1 MTLDNYIMESEIND
15 ATVGDIYVEQALAE
29 MEVAYALAS
38 SYTKDAMFVEYLAE
52 MEGIDIYQEGF
63 FQEADGD
70 DDGRFARFKNK
81 LKDIGSGIGDKAKDF
96 GGKVKEAPGKVWE
109 FLKKVA
115 SAIATA
121 ASNMFHF
128 VTEKSIKTCI
138 KKLEASGKESN
149 LSVPKHLKTAVDVVL
164 KNTNNFLK
172 DIDDM
177 ATRVSPGFT
186 NAIEDPGLSNLKK
199 ITESKETVVMTTDEL
214 LVIFKKLDSADV
226 TKQIKGAIKKAKE
239 IVKQCEDQ
247 RKKDAKTLDKW
258 KDRRE
263 FNKEVH
269 GDNKNALKEIKERGA
284 AIIKAYSQTIRDYR
298 TLANKILKQ
307 ENVYSKAS
315 KAYNKKTGKQRM
327 EDQSRVPGE
336 NLSGIPA
343 EKDWENATEPTD
355 ISYNTRKGIKPAE
368 IYSN

>member
-38 SYTKDAMFVEYLAE
+38 SYTKDAMFVEYMAE

-70 DDGRFARFKNK
+70 DDGRFAKFKNK

-121 ASNMFHF
+121 ASNLFHF
-128 VTEKSIKTCI
+128 VTEKSLKTCI
-138 KKLEASGKESN
+138 KRLEASGKESN

-164 KNTNNFLK
+164 KNTKNFLE
-172 DIDDM
+172 DINSL
-177 ATRVSPGFT
+177 ATRVSPGWT
-186 NAIEDPGLSNLKK
+186 NTIEDPELSNLKK

-214 LVIFKKLDSADV
+214 LVIFKKLDSAEV

-247 RKKDAKTLDKW
+247 RKKDAKTYDKW

-263 FNKEVH
+263 FNKELH
-269 GDNKNALKEIKERGA
+269 GNNKNALKEIKERGA

-307 ENVYSKAS
+307 ENIYSKAE
-315 KAYNKKTGKQRM
+315 KAYNKKTGNQRM
-327 EDQSRVPGE
+327 MDASRVPGAD
-336 NLSGIPA
+336 LSGEPA
-343 EKDWENATEPTD
+343 EKSYENATEPD
-355 ISYNTRKGIKPAE
+355 NISYNTKKGVRIPN
-368 IYSN
+368 IYN

>member
-38 SYTKDAMFVEYLAE
+38 SYTKDAMFVEYMAE
-52 MEGIDIYQEGF
+52 MNGVDIYQEGF
-63 FQEADGD
+63 FQEAD
-70 DDGRFARFKNK
+70 DDGKLAGFKNK

-96 GGKVKEAPGKVWE
+96 GSKIKEAPGRVLE

-121 ASNMFHF
+121 ASNLFHF

-138 KKLEASGKESN
+138 KKLEASNKESK

-164 KNTNNFLK
+164 KNTNQFLE
-172 DIDDM
+172 DIDDL
-177 ATRVSPGFT
+177 AVRVSPGWT
-186 NAIEDPGLSNLKK
+186 KTIEDPELSKLKE
-199 ITESKETVVMTTDEL
+199 ITVSKENVIMTTDEL
-214 LVIFKKLDSADV
+214 LVIFKKLDSAEV
-226 TKQIKGAIKKAKE
+226 SKQIKGAIKKAKE

-247 RKKDAKTLDKW
+247 RKKDAKSIDKW

-263 FNKEVH
+263 FNKELH
-269 GDNKNALKEIKERGA
+269 ANSKNALKEIKERGA

-298 TLANKILKQ
+298 TLANQILKK
-307 ENVYSKAS
+307 ENVYSKAE
-315 KAYNKKTGKQRM
+315 KAYNKKTGKLRM
-327 EDQSRVPGE
+327 QDNSLVPGE
-336 NLSGIPA
+336 DLSGTPA
-343 EKDWENATEPTD
+343 ERSWENSPD
-355 ISYNTRKGIKPAE
+355 LPKSNYNTKKGVIL
-368 IYSN
+368 SST

>member
-1 MTLDNYIMESEIND
+1 
-15 ATVGDIYVEQALAE
+15 
-29 MEVAYALAS
+29 
-38 SYTKDAMFVEYLAE
+38 
-52 MEGIDIYQEGF
+52 
-63 FQEADGD
+63 
-70 DDGRFARFKNK
+70 
-81 LKDIGSGIGDKAKDF
+81 
-96 GGKVKEAPGKVWE
+96 
-109 FLKKVA
+109 
-115 SAIATA
+115 
-121 ASNMFHF
+121 
-128 VTEKSIKTCI
+128 
-138 KKLEASGKESN
+138 
-149 LSVPKHLKTAVDVVL
+149 
-164 KNTNNFLK
+164 
-172 DIDDM
+172 M